1 MKPKVKKWII
11 YGTLG
16 AVSLLLLA
24 GYLQY
29 KKLMDYAIKFKGIK
43 IKQLSATIF
52 NFDLFIN
59 FTNNSD
65 INFVI
70 TEQDYKVFLN
80 DKFVTK
86 IVNKTPTTI
95 LPATT
100 SIIPVNVN
108 FNPSEVLKLLGS
120 NLTTILVTPE
130 KITVKVDVKLKV
142 SLYGIKI
149 SIPYVYI
156 ATLKELMANSKTA

>member
-1 MKPKVKKWII
+1 MKPQVKKWII

-16 AVSLLLLA
+16 AISLVLLA

-29 KKLMDYAIKFKGIK
+29 RKLMNYAIKFKGIK
-43 IKQLSATIF
+43 IKQLTANIF

-65 INFVI
+65 INFEI
-70 TEQDYKVFLN
+70 SEQDYKVFLN

-95 LPATT
+95 LPAST
-100 SIIPVNVN
+100 SVIPVNVN

-120 NLTTILVTPE
+120 NLTTILVSPE
-130 KITVKVDVKLKV
+130 KITIKVDVKLKV
-142 SLYGIKI
+142 SLYGIKV
-149 SIPYVYI
+149 SIPYVYV
-156 ATLKELMANSKTA
+156 ATLKELMASGKTT